1 MSDPENILEILAFV
15 RIVPF
20 SPRFAEIWTMC
31 LLASWNIQPLAGG
44 LVGQP
49 LDLTAATASSSSS
62 SLSPPSSSSSFWSP
76 PLPPSLLCS
85 LLTVAATV
93 PERPRPAPEDK
104 RRQQM
109 EKPPKLLI
117 SLANL
122 GTASFPGLSPS
133 PSFSFNHLST
143 LTLFIQN
150 CFQKAKASLAK
161 KMKVV

>member
-1 MSDPENILEILAFV
+1 MTNDLKLVPAGPLTRFCRQQYPALGWRAGRAASRPHGGHSIL
-15 RIVPF
+15 
-20 SPRFAEIWTMC
+20 
-31 LLASWNIQPLAGG
+31 LLFL
-44 LVGQP
+44 
-49 LDLTAATASSSSS
+49 
-62 SLSPPSSSSSFWSP
+62 PSSSSSFSS
-76 PLPPSLLCS
+76 PPSLLCS

-133 PSFSFNHLST
+133 FSFNHLST